1 MRDLFSLEGK
11 IALVT
16 GGSVG
21 IGAMI
26 AEGFVN
32 FGAKV
37 YIVAR
42 REEVLK
48 KKQEELAKIGLC
60 EHIAADVS
68 SVAGITELAK
78 AYGERE
84 QSLDILVNNAG
95 ISDGGRKIEDIT
107 EETWDAVLDINLKTI
122 FFMIQAFLPFLR
134 VGASPETPRN
144 VINIA
149 SIDGCGKIN
158 SFYNYA
164 YGVTKAG
171 VIQLGRHLGDS
182 LAWEGIHINTIS
194 PGDFPSDLNT
204 TARDHSD
211 EMKKYIPGKRIG
223 EKDNIAGAAIFLASR
238 AGNFN
243 VGSNIVVD
251 GGESVRGVQRAFFAK
266 IWPDFVRLDR

>member
-26 AEGFVN
+26 AEGYVN

-42 REEVLK
+42 REDALK
-48 KKQEELAKIGLC
+48 KKQAELAKIGPC
-60 EHIAADVS
+60 EYIAADIS
-68 SVAGITELAK
+68 TVAGIQELTK
-78 AYGERE
+78 AFGERE

-95 ISDGGRKIEDIT
+95 ISDGGRKIEEIT
-107 EETWDAVLDINLKTI
+107 EETWDAVQDLNLKTI

-164 YGVTKAG
+164 YGITKAG

-204 TARDHSD
+204 TARDYTD
-211 EMKKYIPGKRIG
+211 EMKKVIPGKRIG
-223 EKDNIAGAAIFLASR
+223 EKENIAGAAIFLASR
-238 AGNFN
+238 AGSFN

-266 IWPDFVRLDR
+266 IWPDFVNLDR